1 MTGKKILSENDLT
14 EKEQDI
20 YDFIVMT
27 KEQMGYPPSVREIA
41 EAVGLKSPST
51 AQ

>member
-1 MTGKKILSENDLT
+1 MKGKKKLNENDLT
-14 EKEQDI
+14 EKEQEI

-41 EAVGLKSPST
+41 EAAGK
-51 AQ
+51 